1 MIDRSDAQVYFK
13 QDIPLSNMD
22 EYIDKKAQ
30 DGIRMSYMNII
41 YAGIVRII
49 NERPKLNRFVMNGTT
64 YQRDTIYVSLSIKK
78 SLTDDG
84 QETVVK
90 IPFKGTET
98 ILEIKEKVDAT
109 IEKNKDVQTANKTDN
124 LVKILN
130 LVPNFLILFSV
141 KMLKFLDKHGIMPKA
156 VIKASPFHTSVFL
169 TNVGSLGIDSIYHH
183 IYNFGTTSLFFSM
196 GKKKK
201 SYIYEEDEIKE
212 EKCITIAFV
221 GDERIC
227 DGHYY
232 ATSFKQLNKYLKRP
246 ELLEKPPKNIENNK
260 DLQNLIESIV
270 IDGKIISFNLSNPII
285 NLGVIFG
292 ILSKRDNK
300 VSISN
305 RLYEQYIYDYLSSK
319 IEVSNNVLEK
329 YNFKSDFI
337 EGNGLNIEK
346 ILLRFQ
352 QFMKEQYSKKDA
364 GAALATSSRR
374 DTAGGGLAA
383 LYQQRCMDSTEI

>member
-1 MIDRSDAQVYFK
+1 MFGHRADVKKVKNLEPIFRILPSVMIDRSDAQVYFK

-90 IPFKGTET
+90 IPFKGTE
-98 ILEIKEKVDAT
+98 IKEKVDAT

-124 LVKILN
+124 LVNILN
-130 LVPNFLILFSV
+130 IIPNGFILFVV
-141 KMLKFLDKHGIMPKA
+141 KFLKFLDKHGIMPKA

-246 ELLEKPPKNIENNK
+246 ELLEKPSKNIENN
-260 DLQNLIESIV
+260 N
-270 IDGKIISFNLSNPII
+270 IS
-285 NLGVIFG
+285 
-292 ILSKRDNK
+292 
-300 VSISN
+300 
-305 RLYEQYIYDYLSSK
+305 EK
-319 IEVSNNVLEK
+319 IEIN
-329 YNFKSDFI
+329 
-337 EGNGLNIEK
+337 
-346 ILLRFQ
+346 
-352 QFMKEQYSKKDA
+352 
-364 GAALATSSRR
+364 
-374 DTAGGGLAA
+374 
-383 LYQQRCMDSTEI
+383 

>member
-1 MIDRSDAQVYFK
+1 MFGHRADGKKVKNLEPIFRILPSVMIDRSDAQVYFK

-156 VIKASPFHTSVFL
+156 VIKASPFHTSVF
-169 TNVGSLGIDSIYHH
+169 
-183 IYNFGTTSLFFSM
+183 FSM

-232 ATSFKQLNKYLKRP
+232 ATSFKQLNKYLKRL
-246 ELLEKPPKNIENNK
+246 ELLEKPPKNIENN
-260 DLQNLIESIV
+260 N
-270 IDGKIISFNLSNPII
+270 IS
-285 NLGVIFG
+285 
-292 ILSKRDNK
+292 
-300 VSISN
+300 
-305 RLYEQYIYDYLSSK
+305 EK
-319 IEVSNNVLEK
+319 IEIN
-329 YNFKSDFI
+329 
-337 EGNGLNIEK
+337 
-346 ILLRFQ
+346 
-352 QFMKEQYSKKDA
+352 
-364 GAALATSSRR
+364 
-374 DTAGGGLAA
+374 
-383 LYQQRCMDSTEI
+383 